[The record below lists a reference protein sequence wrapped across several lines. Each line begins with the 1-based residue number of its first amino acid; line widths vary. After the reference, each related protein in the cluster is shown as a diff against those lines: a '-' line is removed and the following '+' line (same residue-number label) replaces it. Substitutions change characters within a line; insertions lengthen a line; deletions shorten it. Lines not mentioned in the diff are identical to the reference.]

1 MALPYILTF
10 ATVLLIATGQI
21 LFKFTAQRLVGRPI
35 LEALRDTAVLFPFV
49 VAVGI
54 YGFATLLWI
63 FALRDLPLTR
73 AYFLMSLSFLI
84 VPVISALV
92 FSERFTPGYAVG
104 GAVIVVGVVITQL
117 WH

>member
-10 ATVLLIATGQI
+10 ATVALIALGQI
-21 LFKFTAQRLVGRPI
+21 LFKMTAQRLVGRPI
-35 LEALRDTAVLFPFV
+35 QDALSDTAVLFPF
-49 VAVGI
+49 AIALAI

-63 FALRDLPLTR
+63 FALRELPLTR

-84 VPVISALV
+84 VPAISAVV

-104 GAVIVVGVVITQL
+104 GALIVAGVVVTQL
-117 WH
+117 WQ